1 VGDDIA
7 RYPRELG
14 KRYDQAWLYDTNTV
28 AATPT
33 LTTEQRFFSVPEG
46 QGGKT
51 ARDTNMEVDPTASFQ
66 G

>member
-1 VGDDIA
+1 
-7 RYPRELG
+7 
-14 KRYDQAWLYDTNTV
+14 LYDTNTV

-33 LTTEQRFFSVPEG
+33 LTTEQRYFSVPEG

-51 ARDTNMEVDPTASFQ
+51 ATETNMQVNFGPLQ